1 MKRTVIHE
9 AKSTERH
16 VALHG
21 AGYVAFKGKVN
32 DTFEDRVSDDIF
44 DADGERAELGLLTD
58 RVYHDSVS

>member
-9 AKSTERH
+9 AKSSERL
-16 VALHG
+16 ATLHG

-44 DADGERAELGLLTD
+44 DADDERAELGLLAA
-58 RVYHDSVS
+58 RVAHEAI